1 MRLPVP
7 IATLC
12 ARALQTKPS
21 PDRRSRS
28 RVQTKHGGLG
38 LGSTWV
44 WGQRCKVRA
53 RSVPG
58 EGIDEKLLW
67 FVSLGFEPVLAD
79 VPRVHREESGKQQL
93 HLWSLPGARG
103 EGGGKGEE
111 EGVMWVT
118 AVPGAGPALP
128 LLCRG
133 TGKRD
138 GFGVG
143 WQWPLTLC
151 SAQIHCSGPGSW
163 RCWHQALRKAGAK
176 LGCRTE
182 RGMNSNHG

>member
-1 MRLPVP
+1 MPYKPNPAR
-7 IATLC
+7 IAGAC
-12 ARALQTKPS
+12 PESKQS
-21 PDRRSRS
+21 M
-28 RVQTKHGGLG
+28 GGLA
-38 LGSTWV
+38 
-44 WGQRCKVRA
+44 WGA
-53 RSVPG
+53 
-58 EGIDEKLLW
+58 
-67 FVSLGFEPVLAD
+67 LGFGVGGVKYEPGVFLE
-79 VPRVHREESGKQQL
+79 RGLMRSCCGL
-93 HLWSLPGARG
+93 CLWDLSPCLQMFPECIVRRAGSSSCICGAFPER
-103 EGGGKGEE
+103 GGKEEE

-133 TGKRD
+133 TGKRA

-151 SAQIHCSGPGSW
+151 SAQIHRSGPGSW